1 MQVKNYVYFAAFR
14 NIFVKKAMGMNF
26 MPSFTELEKK
36 QVINVTNGKL
46 LGSIKDAVI
55 DESGKIVSI
64 VVVKK
69 KPLFAFKEKDI
80 SFSVKWEDVTSH
92 SDDVVL
98 VKTGIEFP
106 TKKEEALQ
114 GWGFQGYIA
123 IGLLL
128 LSLFILIKSCTG

>member
-1 MQVKNYVYFAAFR
+1 
-14 NIFVKKAMGMNF
+14 

-46 LGSIKDAVI
+46 LGNIKDAVI